1 MKLKKIFF
9 ALFIAL
15 LLVFALAAC
24 SSSHEHSFSEWET
37 VSSPT
42 CTAFGLQKRACECGQ
57 IEYDTK
63 ETVAHTPIIDE
74 GVDATCTTPGKTE
87 GSHCSACGFVI
98 KTQTETPKLS
108 HSFSEWETVAETTC
122 TAFGLQKRTC
132 ACGQVEYNTE
142 NAFVHTPVIDEG
154 VSATCTAFGKTE
166 GSHCASCGAV
176 ITAQTEIPKLSH
188 SFSEWETVSVP
199 TCTSIG
205 LQKRSCECG
214 QAEYDT
220 INALSHNVVTDA
232 AIAATCTTPGKT
244 EGSHCGTCG
253 TVLAVQNTILPL
265 GHNCD
270 EITVLEEALCNLDG
284 TKRHSCSRASCDY
297 YYDESYSLTVL
308 DSSEIYSNAV
318 QYTGVIKT
326 FGHFGESLLEAP
338 AFVISADGVIVT
350 SNYKIDNA
358 FSAVFIL
365 GEREYEVT
373 EVLAFSKEVNLA
385 VLKIE
390 ATDLPYANL
399 CEREPVGGETIYS
412 VGAPGGVSDSMS
424 RGIVSHANRE
434 FSGIKYIQHD
444 ANMNAGYC
452 GGPLVNRYGEV
463 IGINVGFINE
473 ENISLAVSIAELA
486 SLDYS
491 TPMTFEEYG
500 NVTFTPIEYINEW
513 VLNYSNVNGSDSLA
527 YAIYGDTFCYA
538 LGYDLVQNVSFVEG
552 IWITEDGYELRVR
565 VYLDNSDGTYQYCG
579 TFVGGGMSNETYGFI
594 DAATYTAE
602 TILEYDTY
610 YGKYFAESELMARY
624 SKGAYDVLG
633 FLSYCFDTYFNDITL
648 ETFGFTNIS
657 YERDG
662 EALAMLQ
669 SFIMTYGEYESLTG
683 SYVLSGGS
691 QAGENT
697 MQFNIAYHIETSNV
711 VVSVHYYLTNGDI
724 YSAYLTLNPTEDG
737 NRFDFMCANNGA
749 DGYKIYNQA
758 WGYLDAGSLTNQTK
772 LTCYEFNGM
781 NEYEDMLLNDYSMFL
796 NYIMGLINYN
806 VMPAV
811 DPALTVKDLGFY
823 FYFG

>member
-1 MKLKKIFF
+1 MKLKKIFS

-15 LLVFALAAC
+15 LLVIALAAC
-24 SSSHEHSFSEWET
+24 SPIHKHSFSEWET
-37 VSSPT
+37 VSAPT
-42 CTAFGLQKRACECGQ
+42 CTAFGLQKRTCKCGRV
-57 IEYDTK
+57 EYDTK
-63 ETVAHTPIIDE
+63 ETVEHTPITDE
-74 GVDATCTTPGKTE
+74 GVDATCMTPGKTE
-87 GSHCSACGFVI
+87 GSHCSACG
-98 KTQTETPKLS
+98 
-108 HSFSEWETVAETTC
+108 
-122 TAFGLQKRTC
+122 
-132 ACGQVEYNTE
+132 
-142 NAFVHTPVIDEG
+142 D
-154 VSATCTAFGKTE
+154 
-166 GSHCASCGAV
+166 V

-188 SFSEWETVSVP
+188 SFSEWETVSAP

-205 LQKRSCECG
+205 LQKRACECG

-220 INALSHNVVTDA
+220 INALSHTVVTDA
-232 AIAATCTTPGKT
+232 AIAATCTTLGKT
-244 EGSHCGTCG
+244 EGSHCDTCG
-253 TVLAVQNTILPL
+253 TILVVQNTILPL

-284 TKRHSCSRASCDY
+284 TKRHSCSRANCDY
-297 YYDESYSLTVL
+297 YYDESYSLPIF
-308 DSSEIYSNAV
+308 DSSELYSNTV
-318 QYTGVIKT
+318 KYPGVIKT
-326 FGHFGESLLEAP
+326 FDCFGEIMLEAS
-338 AFVISADGVIVT
+338 AFVVSADGVIVT
-350 SNYKIDNA
+350 SNFKIDNA

-365 GEREYEVT
+365 SENEYEVT
-373 EVLAFSKEVNLA
+373 EVLAFSEETNLA
-385 VLKIE
+385 VLKID
-390 ATDLPYANL
+390 ATNLPYSNL
-399 CEREPVGGETIYS
+399 CEREPVSGEKVYS
-412 VGAPGGVSDSMS
+412 VGAPGGAYDSIA
-424 RGIVSHANRE
+424 RGIISNADRNIYGYK
-434 FSGIKYIQHD
+434 FIQHD
-444 ANMNAGYC
+444 ADMSAGYC

-463 IGINVGFINE
+463 IGMNMGYLGE
-473 ENISLAVSIAELA
+473 EDVSLAVSIAELA

-500 NVTFTPIEYINEW
+500 NVTFTPIERIKDW
-513 VLNYSNVNGSDSLA
+513 VLKYSNVYGSDSNA

-565 VYLDNSDGTYQYCG
+565 VFLDNADGTYKYCG
-579 TFVGGGMSNETYGFI
+579 TLVGGGMSNETYGFI

-624 SKGAYDVLG
+624 SKGAYDTLG
-633 FLSYCFDTYFNDITL
+633 FLSYCFDTYFNGITL
-648 ETFGFTNIS
+648 ETFGFTGIS

-662 EALAMLQ
+662 EALTKLQ
-669 SFIMTYGEYESLTG
+669 SFIMAYGEYESLTG

-697 MQFNIAYHIETSNV
+697 MQFNIAYHIETGNV

>member
-1 MKLKKIFF
+1 MKFKNLFK
-9 ALFIAL
+9 ALILSATVM
-15 LLVFALAAC
+15 LLVLGATSC
-24 SSSHEHSFSEWET
+24 SISIVHDHSFAAWESVSE
-37 VSSPT
+37 PT
-42 CTAFGLQKRACECGQ
+42 CTSFGLQKRACTCGYV
-57 IEYDTK
+57 EFG
-63 ETVAHTPIIDE
+63 TVSATEHTPIVDE
-74 GVDATCTTPGKTE
+74 AVDATCTSGGKTAGSHCADCGAVITKQTDTERLSHAFSEWETVTAPTCTSFGLQRRVCECGQAEYATTDAIAHTLVTDAAVAATCVTPGKTE
-87 GSHCSACGFVI
+87 GSHC
-98 KTQTETPKLS
+98 
-108 HSFSEWETVAETTC
+108 
-122 TAFGLQKRTC
+122 
-132 ACGQVEYNTE
+132 
-142 NAFVHTPVIDEG
+142 D
-154 VSATCTAFGKTE
+154 
-166 GSHCASCGAV
+166 
-176 ITAQTEIPKLSH
+176 
-188 SFSEWETVSVP
+188 
-199 TCTSIG
+199 
-205 LQKRSCECG
+205 
-214 QAEYDT
+214 
-220 INALSHNVVTDA
+220 
-232 AIAATCTTPGKT
+232 
-244 EGSHCGTCG
+244 TCG
-253 TVLAVQNTILPL
+253 TVLAVQSTILPL
-265 GHNCD
+265 GHSCD

-284 TKRHSCSRASCDY
+284 TKRYSCTNDGCDY
-297 YYDESYSLTVL
+297 YYDETYSLPVF

-318 QYTGVIKT
+318 QYTGVIKAI
-326 FGHFGESLLEAP
+326 GRFGEIMPEAP

-373 EVLAFSKEVNLA
+373 EVLAFSEAVNLA

-390 ATDLPYANL
+390 ATDLPCANL
-399 CEREPVGGETIYS
+399 CERDPVGGETIYS
-412 VGAPGGVSDSMS
+412 VGTPGGVSDSIS
-424 RGIVSHANRE
+424 RGIISHANRE

-486 SLDYS
+486 TLDYS
-491 TPMTFEEYG
+491 NPMTFEEYG
-500 NVTFTPIEYINEW
+500 NVTFTPIECIDGW
-513 VLNYSNVNGSDSLA
+513 VLNYANVNGDNSVA

-552 IWITEDGYELRVR
+552 IWVTEDGYELRVR
-565 VYLDNSDGTYQYCG
+565 VYLDNTDGIYQYYG
-579 TFVGGGMSNETYGFI
+579 TFAGGGMSNETYGFI

-602 TILEYDTY
+602 TMLEYDTY

-648 ETFGFTNIS
+648 ETFGFTGIS

-662 EALAMLQ
+662 ETLTKLQ

-691 QAGENT
+691 QAGENM
-697 MQFNIAYHIETSNV
+697 MQFNVSYHIETGNV
-711 VVSVHYYLTNGDI
+711 VVSVHYYLANGDI
-724 YSAYLTLNPTEDG
+724 YSAYLTLNPGEDG

-796 NYIMGLINYN
+796 NYIMGLINYS

-811 DPALTVKDLGFY
+811 DPALTVKDLGFL